1 LNLGR
6 AGAEYKFQKDA
17 AREEKNNL
25 APGKKPP
32 HRGAAKKTSKN
43 TS

>member
-6 AGAEYKFQKDA
+6 AGAENKFQNDA
-17 AREEKNNL
+17 AREEKNKL
-25 APGKKPP
+25 APEECRHIVVRLKNV
-32 HRGAAKKTSKN
+32 KN